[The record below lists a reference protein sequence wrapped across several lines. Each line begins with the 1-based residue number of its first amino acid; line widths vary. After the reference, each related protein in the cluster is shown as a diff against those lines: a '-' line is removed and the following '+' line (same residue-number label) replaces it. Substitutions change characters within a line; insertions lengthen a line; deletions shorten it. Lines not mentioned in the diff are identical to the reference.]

1 MPGSRSGRHCD
12 SQGPIRSSH
21 ALCAKRSGTV
31 KPVWTKTHRDDGSHY
46 DGSSAADRSTLSGA
60 RRLSEHDQGVPHM
73 HAPISRT
80 SYVCDDLPIE
90 SRIVVPNNAFCSLRV
105 LWRKRPMHR
114 LLTRSLS
121 DLGERRPV
129 LRPP

>member
-1 MPGSRSGRHCD
+1 MPGSQSGRHCD

-60 RRLSEHDQGVPHM
+60 RQFSEHDQSVPHM
-73 HAPISRT
+73 HVLIQQIELSANASPAYPLSVGPGGASTCPPSSLTACQTNCWASRK
-80 SYVCDDLPIE
+80 
-90 SRIVVPNNAFCSLRV
+90 AMA
-105 LWRKRPMHR
+105 RKR
-114 LLTRSLS
+114 
-121 DLGERRPV
+121 
-129 LRPP
+129 